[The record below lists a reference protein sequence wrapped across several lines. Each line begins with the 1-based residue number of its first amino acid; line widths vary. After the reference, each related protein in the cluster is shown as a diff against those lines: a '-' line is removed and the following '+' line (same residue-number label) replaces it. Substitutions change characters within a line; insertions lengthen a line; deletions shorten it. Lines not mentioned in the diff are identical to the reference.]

1 MSAANVSATAAM
13 EEPTLI
19 PNGGRVGLVMRSVRV
34 ELRGHVRTPEFAV
47 GVVLVPLL
55 LYVMFGLPNDWVLD
69 GGVPYRAAA
78 LVSLSAYGVVSLAI
92 FNFGEAI
99 ARDRSRGW
107 LRTIRATP
115 ISSETYLLSK
125 LVAALLL
132 AVVIVAGMSG
142 LASAGGVRLDA
153 GTWVVF
159 VATMLA
165 GVVLFST
172 LGCAIAF
179 IARPRAASAVANLVF
194 LPLSFVSGFFVPL
207 SEVPPIVRTIAPFLP
222 TFHFGQI
229 AYRVVMPT
237 EAVEEL
243 TGMDQQPLAVH
254 VIWVVGAAIVMGCF
268 ALWAAR
274 REAAT
279 GRG

>member
-1 MSAANVSATAAM
+1 MSAVHSPGVDEVRTPDLVS
-13 EEPTLI
+13 
-19 PNGGRVGLVMRSVRV
+19 NGGWIGLVLRSVRV
-34 ELRGHVRTPEFAV
+34 ELRSHLRTPEFAV

-55 LYVMFGLPNDWVLD
+55 LYVMFGLPNDWVLV
-69 GGVPYRAAA
+69 GRVPYRVAA
-78 LVSLSAYGVVSLAI
+78 LVSLSAYGIVSLAI

-125 LVAALLL
+125 LISALVLAA
-132 AVVIVAGMSG
+132 VIVAGMSG
-142 LASAGGVRLDA
+142 LAVAGGVRMDV
-153 GTWVVF
+153 GTW
-159 VATMLA
+159 AALLTTMLA

-179 IARPRAASAVANLVF
+179 IARPRAASAVANVVF

-207 SEVPPIVRTIAPFLP
+207 SETPQVVRSVAPFLP

-229 AYRVVMPT
+229 AYRVTMPQ

-254 VIWVVGAAIVMGCF
+254 LIWVVGAATLMGMF
-268 ALWAAR
+268 AMWAAR